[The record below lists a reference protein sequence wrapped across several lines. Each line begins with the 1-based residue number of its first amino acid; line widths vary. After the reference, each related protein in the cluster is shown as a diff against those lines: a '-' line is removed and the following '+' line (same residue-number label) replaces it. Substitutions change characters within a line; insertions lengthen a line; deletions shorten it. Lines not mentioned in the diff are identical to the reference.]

1 MHIFCI
7 FCLHIC
13 AYKCIFNAYL
23 CIYFANICIFCA
35 FFVHIIFA
43 YLRINNC
50 IYNYIYNC
58 IYFIN
63 ICIFYAY
70 VCSQAWAG
78 AARSVS
84 PVGTQVASHSFEFP
98 RHLACR
104 RGASPARVP
113 SDRQERVCVSVWL
126 RVCAGRLPGSVLGWY
141 ASGMHSGPW

>member
-1 MHIFCI
+1 MRQNSTVDCTMPPAHR
-7 FCLHIC
+7 LESEGYPGVSKHPS
-13 AYKCIFNAYL
+13 AVGL
-23 CIYFANICIFCA
+23 RSGLNI
-35 FFVHIIFA
+35 
-43 YLRINNC
+43 
-50 IYNYIYNC
+50 
-58 IYFIN
+58 
-63 ICIFYAY
+63 
-70 VCSQAWAG
+70 QAWAG
-78 AARSVS
+78 AARSGS

>member
-1 MHIFCI
+1 MNVIQ
-7 FCLHIC
+7 
-13 AYKCIFNAYL
+13 FNT
-23 CIYFANICIFCA
+23 F
-35 FFVHIIFA
+35 
-43 YLRINNC
+43 NNFYQVIKNYNTDFEIL
-50 IYNYIYNC
+50 IYNKDDVLHDKI
-58 IYFIN
+58 IGQFPEG
-63 ICIFYAY
+63 
-70 VCSQAWAG
+70 SQAWAG
-78 AARSVS
+78 AARSGS